1 MVVDLYSSTPGTC
14 LLAARSL
21 HSCPPRALLPAAT
34 GPHHL
39 VPYRSQQT
47 DVSPAPTPA
56 SRGKLDHA
64 AEFVVTKL
72 DEVVNWARKVSV
84 CVWGLGGRRRGE
96 GGGGG
101 RRGEGANDFW
111 VTIIL
116 SHAV

>member
-1 MVVDLYSSTPGTC
+1 M
-14 LLAARSL
+14 
-21 HSCPPRALLPAAT
+21 
-34 GPHHL
+34 
-39 VPYRSQQT
+39 PYRSQQT

-84 CVWGLGGRRRGE
+84 CVWGGGGGGKE

-101 RRGEGANDFW
+101 REGEGPSDDFW
-111 VTIIL
+111 VV
-116 SHAV
+116 A

>member
-1 MVVDLYSSTPGTC
+1 MVGGGYIVYNIALVWLYSSTSPGTY
-14 LLAARSL
+14 LLTARSL
-21 HSCPPRALLPAAT
+21 HSCPPRALLPVAT

-84 CVWGLGGRRRGE
+84 CVWGGGGGGEGRGRRRE
-96 GGGGG
+96 GGGG
-101 RRGEGANDFW
+101 
-111 VTIIL
+111 
-116 SHAV
+116 SK